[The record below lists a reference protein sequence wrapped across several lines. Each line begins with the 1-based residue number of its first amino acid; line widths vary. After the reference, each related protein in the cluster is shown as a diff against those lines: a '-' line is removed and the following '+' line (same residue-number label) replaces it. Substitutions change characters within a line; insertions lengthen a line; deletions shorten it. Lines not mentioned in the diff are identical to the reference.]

1 MNLIYGA
8 PFHIIFSWPFSS
20 SHFLCQLCF
29 LKYTVYHYLSS
40 VCIMSFVAYHRTF
53 RSKNLC
59 PRNCY
64 FKWRNKAKSI
74 DARSV
79 LYGGLRCC
87 KSWIYQLFHSSTSVI
102 PIVNRC
108 PIKKEHQKPFYSL
121 KEMFCVHEKQNEGP
135 VFQDVHWRQ
144 RFLLICQPWVVQ
156 IVIKQNFFNLI
167 ETFPKWPS

>member
-1 MNLIYGA
+1 MLSTRLLEQNCGVLCLMMYVQLNDYQLKRSMNKSYDVVIFSKDIYSD
-8 PFHIIFSWPFSS
+8 FHLANKTWIWFTKSYLIFSWPFSS

-40 VCIMSFVAYHRTF
+40 VCIMSFVACHRTF

-79 LYGGLRCC
+79 LYGGLGCC
-87 KSWIYQLFHSSTSVI
+87 KSWKYQLFHSSTSVI

-108 PIKKEHQKPFYSL
+108 PIKKEHQKPF
-121 KEMFCVHEKQNEGP
+121 
-135 VFQDVHWRQ
+135 
-144 RFLLICQPWVVQ
+144 
-156 IVIKQNFFNLI
+156 
-167 ETFPKWPS
+167 